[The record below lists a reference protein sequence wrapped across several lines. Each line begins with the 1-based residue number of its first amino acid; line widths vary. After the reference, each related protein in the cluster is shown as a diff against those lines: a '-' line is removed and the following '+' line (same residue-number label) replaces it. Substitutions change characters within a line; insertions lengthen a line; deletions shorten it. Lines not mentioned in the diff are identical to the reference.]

1 MVQTRHNPECP
12 MYQSSTRA
20 ASFGIRG
27 AGGFSI
33 SPNLQVHPHVAPSSP
48 SFDLLTKY
56 LDSDCSTSLPKFKK
70 SLEEL
75 FQKGEA
81 SPRDTLPN
89 GETLLH
95 VATKSMLRHCSNG
108 SSHSANWHG
117 LISGLIWMGVEG
129 NSVCLSGRTPV
140 DQLISFAAGL
150 DGVDGNI
157 QKLFKDIIICL
168 CSYGSFISTGAFEIT
183 HFTGIYESGATN
195 PPIVEYI
202 QSLAREGL
210 SDAYSTLRKTL
221 DVYVPDE
228 LLPLIHRSTAD
239 LHQKLGASFNIK
251 TAVDFYITWPVGL
264 SILLN
269 SGVIPSQS
277 AFHFTCSNGYED
289 SVNLL
294 IDTNAL
300 PINAKILQDVSLGPN
315 EQVRD
320 AITQAFILRRRHLQA
335 LVESHLTEKE
345 MMHLRIRPGC
355 LPGYNAGKAYQ
366 LLKAKS
372 IDCLYPED
380 KSSWLLYEN
389 IGENWELA
397 DKLWDSGFRDVEEVD
412 NNGGHPLRF
421 APDSHLGQFESRM
434 QKVVWFIRNGYSCS
448 VEPRLPSP
456 ILEFMWMFLPTI
468 QHDLH
473 DHGSGELRSGIAK
486 HKEVLQV
493 MLFDQKRD
501 TCRCFCSSNGCNNFV
516 RVLFC
521 LLNLQRHTDD
531 IIENSEL
538 AEKGKEF
545 LGALQEI
552 VHLLDPD
559 DQSHIYDDLAP
570 VLIRC
575 LTFHTLGLTHTCDC
589 LRAEE
594 EEEEFEIPTDDDIEQ
609 TQREELDQLLQLD
622 ELVDEFQCTYNGLNQ
637 ELPDFIEG
645 YWCFRMQEVLSGVPH
660 GLTPEEIQNIRG
672 LGVILHEI

>member
-1 MVQTRHNPECP
+1 M
-12 MYQSSTRA
+12 
-20 ASFGIRG
+20 
-27 AGGFSI
+27 
-33 SPNLQVHPHVAPSSP
+33 LQH
-48 SFDLLTKY
+48 
-56 LDSDCSTSLPKFKK
+56 C
-70 SLEEL
+70 
-75 FQKGEA
+75 
-81 SPRDTLPN
+81 PN
-89 GETLLH
+89 G
-95 VATKSMLRHCSNG
+95 SP
-108 SSHSANWHG
+108 HSENWQG
-117 LISGLIWMGVEG
+117 LISGLLWMGVEG
-129 NSVCLSGRTPV
+129 NSLCLSGRTPV
-140 DQLISFAAGL
+140 DQLISFAAEL
-150 DGVDGNI
+150 DENDRSI
-157 QKLFKDIIICL
+157 QKFFKDIIICL

-183 HFTGIYESGATN
+183 HFTGGDTN
-195 PPIVEYI
+195 APIVEYI
-202 QSLAREGL
+202 QSFAREGL
-210 SDAYSTLRKTL
+210 SD
-221 DVYVPDE
+221 DVYLPDE

-251 TAVDFYITWPVGL
+251 TAADFYITWPAGL
-264 SILLN
+264 SVLLN
-269 SGVIPSQS
+269 SGIIPSQS

-294 IDTNAL
+294 IETNAL

-315 EQVRD
+315 EQVRN
-320 AITQAFILRRRHLQA
+320 AITQAFVLRRRHLQG
-335 LVESHLTEKE
+335 LVENHLTEQE
-345 MMHLRIRPGC
+345 MMRLRIRPGC

-372 IDCLYPED
+372 FNCVYPED
-380 KSSWLLYEN
+380 KSGWLLYEN

-421 APDSHLGQFESRM
+421 PSDAHLGHFESRM

-448 VEPRLPSP
+448 IEPRLPSP

-468 QHDLH
+468 QQDLH
-473 DHGSGELRSGIAK
+473 DHGSGELRSNITK
-486 HKEVLQV
+486 YKEVLQA
-493 MLFDQKRD
+493 MLFDQKKD

-531 IIENSEL
+531 IIEDSRL
-538 AEKGKEF
+538 AEKGQEF

-552 VHLLDPD
+552 VQLLDPD
-559 DQSHIYDDLAP
+559 DQSYIYDDLAP

-609 TQREELDQLLQLD
+609 TQREELDQLLQLND
-622 ELVDEFQCTYNGLNQ
+622 LVDEFQCKYNGLNQ
-637 ELPDFIEG
+637 ELPEFIEG
-645 YWCFRMQEVLSGVPH
+645 YWCIRMQEVLSERDH
-660 GLTPEEIQNIRG
+660 GLSCLTSDEIQKIQS
-672 LGVILHEI
+672 LGVIIEDI